1 MRWVRPIAV
10 WLAASLLAAIVGSL
24 VQTQVNLYALQR
36 MGAPISW
43 AERITTSGQDL
54 LGFAPMW
61 LGLVAIG
68 FAVAL
73 PVAAWIA
80 HRYGRRLLWFVL
92 AGGAAILVILLSMN
106 ALLGI
111 TPIAA
116 SRKVPGMLLLALSGA
131 LGGALAGMYT
141 GRRKASRLV

>member
-10 WLAASLLAAIVGSL
+10 WLVASLLAAITGSL

-43 AERITTSGQDL
+43 ADRAATSWQDL

-68 FAVAL
+68 FAIAL

-80 HRYGRRLLWFVL
+80 HRYGRRLLWFAL
-92 AGGAAILVILLSMN
+92 AGGVAVLVILLSMN

-116 SRKVPGMLLLALSGA
+116 ARKVPGLLLLALSGA
-131 LGGALAGMYT
+131 LGGVLAGIYT
-141 GRRKASRLV
+141 GARKRLG